1 MQAEA
6 NANESVLEKFIN
18 IPGLHHLAEN
28 IFLNLKYQDLEAC
41 RMIKGTFQLFL
52 DQIMENPLFWLEKYI
67 RRGMSK
73 KNQIQWRE
81 IIQMTRDTYIGE
93 IILRYLKH
101 NFKLERVVDFNAPCY
116 IRKENLVK
124 YYEIVIKVK
133 NEKNFSNVSY
143 DYYHD
148 EIVKILDPTNNPDDL
163 MEGEMSP
170 IYWAARNGHTE
181 ILQVLALLTDNPIS
195 PDKDGWTLIH
205 EAALEGHTEIVKF
218 LASLTDNP
226 NARDKDGLT
235 PIDVATQEGHVEIV
249 KFLASLTDNPN
260 APCNGG
266 FTPIYIAAMNGH
278 TEIVKFLAPLTDN
291 PNAPDRDGKTPSSV
305 TNNAEICR
313 ILEFFNTSRKR
324 NAGPSTNPSQKQA
337 KKF

>member
-73 KNQIQWRE
+73 KNQIHWRE
-81 IIQMTRDTYIGE
+81 IIQMTRSTYIGE
-93 IILRYLKH
+93 IILRYIKH

-116 IRKENLVK
+116 IKKDNLEK

-133 NEKNFSNVSY
+133 NENFSIVSY

-226 NARDKDGLT
+226 NAPDEDGLT
-235 PIDVATQEGHVEIV
+235 PIDVATQEGNTEIV
-249 KFLASLTDNPN
+249 KFLASFTDNPN
-260 APCNGG
+260 APCSKG

-305 TNNAEICR
+305 SRNADICR
-313 ILEFFNTSRKR
+313 ILESFNTSRKR
-324 NAGPSTNPSQKQA
+324 NAGASTNPPQKQA

>member
-52 DQIMENPLFWLEKYI
+52 DQIMENPLFWLQKFI
-67 RRGMSK
+67 RGGMSK
-73 KNQIQWRE
+73 KNQIYWRE
-81 IIQMTRDTYIGE
+81 IIQMTRGTYIGE
-93 IILRYLKH
+93 IILWYFKH
-101 NFKLERVVDFNAPCY
+101 NFKVERVVDFNAPCY
-116 IRKENLVK
+116 IKKESLEK
-124 YYEIVIKVK
+124 YSKIVIKVK
-133 NEKNFSNVSY
+133 NEKIFSNVSY

-148 EIVKILDPTNNPDDL
+148 EIVNILDPTNNPDEP
-163 MEGEMSP
+163 MKGEMSP
-170 IYWAARNGHTE
+170 IYWATRNGHIE
-181 ILQVLALLTDNPIS
+181 ILQVLVLLTDNPIS

-205 EAALEGHTEIVKF
+205 EAAIEGHTEIVKF

-226 NARDKDGLT
+226 NA
-235 PIDVATQEGHVEIV
+235 
-249 KFLASLTDNPN
+249 
-260 APCNGG
+260 PCNEG
-266 FTPIYIAAMNGH
+266 FTAIYIAALNGH

-305 TNNAEICR
+305 TNNEEICR
-313 ILEFFNTSRKR
+313 ILESFNTSRKR